1 MNIWWFYL
9 VTALIVSLGLGF
21 IWIIVNL
28 KNSGSKGGAFPDL
41 DEVSRQEIE
50 HIFSNEFREELRNRG
65 RLLFEHIINENAEF
79 LQQDLRLTSSQL
91 NEFMKKEMTT
101 KVQGEL
107 DKYAQSIND
116 ARNLAIESIK
126 KTTMA
131 LEDQRKE
138 LGAQVQE
145 EIAKEKAKMIQTFE
159 KELTEIVSHYIVAA
173 IGSEIDL
180 NDQLDYIL
188 ADFETNKAAMI
199 EDIKNVGQ

>member
-9 VTALIVSLGLGF
+9 VTALIVALGFGF
-21 IWIIVNL
+21 IWIVLNL
-28 KNSGSKGGAFPDL
+28 NKSGSKSAGFPDL
-41 DEVSRQEIE
+41 DEVTRQEID

-65 RLLFEHIINENAEF
+65 RLLFERIINENAEF

-126 KTTMA
+126 KTTNA
-131 LEDQRKE
+131 LEEQRKV
-138 LGAQVQE
+138 LGDQVQE
-145 EIAKEKAKMIQTFE
+145 EITKEKAKMIESFE

-173 IGSEIDL
+173 IGDEIDL

-188 ADFETNKAAMI
+188 ADFETNKQAMI
-199 EDIKNVGQ
+199 EDIKNAGQ